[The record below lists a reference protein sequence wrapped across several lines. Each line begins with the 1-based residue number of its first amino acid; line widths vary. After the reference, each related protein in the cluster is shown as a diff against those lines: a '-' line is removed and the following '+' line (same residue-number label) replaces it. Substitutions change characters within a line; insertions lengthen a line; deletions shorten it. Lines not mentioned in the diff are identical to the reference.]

1 MSTAITARD
10 VTDMCRHHL
19 GCPIDG
25 YLGSGYGS
33 DLKSLLQTPMAS
45 GLADGVIAKA
55 KADVPLLE
63 TAAPDSVNVYMQDLG
78 MDKKGLF
85 FEVSGELVPMDGG
98 TAVAPAPLVSSVPN
112 IVSPTDSVS
121 EVAAGKLNTLVN
133 QTLSGQTYF

>member
-1 MSTAITARD
+1 MATQITARD
-10 VTDMCRHHL
+10 VTDMVRHHL

-55 KADVPLLE
+55 KQDVPLLE
-63 TAAPDSVNVYMQDLG
+63 TAAPGSVNVYMQDLG

-85 FEVSGELVPMDGG
+85 FEVAGELVPMDSG
-98 TAVAPAPLVSSVPN
+98 TTARPESASAARLDPEP
-112 IVSPTDSVS
+112 IDTVS
-121 EVAAGKLNTLVN
+121 EAGAALLDHNLNVTLPS
-133 QTLSGQTYF
+133 QDYF

>member
-1 MSTAITARD
+1 MATQITARD
-10 VTDMCRHHL
+10 VTDMVRHHL

-55 KADVPLLE
+55 KQDVPLLE
-63 TAAPDSVNVYMQDLG
+63 TAAPGSVNVYMQDLG

-85 FEVSGELVPMDGG
+85 FEVGGELVPMDSGS
-98 TAVAPAPLVSSVPN
+98 TARQEGAPVASLQPELIDTVTEAGADLLDIHTN
-112 IVSPTDSVS
+112 I
-121 EVAAGKLNTLVN
+121 TLPS
-133 QTLSGQTYF
+133 QDYF